1 MHSCSH
7 LADFF
12 RTDDALV
19 ERVVAFMREGFAS
32 GCTCIAALMPQHR
45 VRVAK
50 GLAAC
55 GLDEATLIATYRYIV
70 LDARKMLDSV
80 RSAGVFDVAKVH
92 KTFGQLL
99 SLAASG
105 GRDVRVVGEIVTLLA
120 QEGDGRGVIQLEEIW
135 NDLSRQYPFTLFCP
149 YPTDVFESSL
159 TQRHLAQVRA
169 LHSRSPAHA

>member
-12 RTDDALV
+12 RTDDALI
-19 ERVVAFMREGFAS
+19 ERSVAFLRDGFAS
-32 GCTCIAALMPQHR
+32 GCTCIAAVTPEHR
-45 VRVAK
+45 ARIAT
-50 GLAAC
+50 GLAAR
-55 GLDEATLIATYRYIV
+55 GLDESALIATYRYIV
-70 LDARKMLDSV
+70 LDARKILDSV
-80 RSAGVFDVAKVH
+80 RHAGVFDVAKVH
-92 KTFGQLL
+92 KTFGELL

-120 QEGDGRGVIQLEEIW
+120 REGDSEGVIQLEEIW

-149 YPTDVFESSL
+149 YPTDVFESPL

-169 LHSRSPAHA
+169 LHSRMPAH